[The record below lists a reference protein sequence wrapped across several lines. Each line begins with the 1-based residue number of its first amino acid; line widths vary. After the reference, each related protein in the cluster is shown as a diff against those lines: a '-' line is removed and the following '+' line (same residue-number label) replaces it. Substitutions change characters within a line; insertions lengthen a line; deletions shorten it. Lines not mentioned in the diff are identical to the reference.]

1 MKKLIRILVSVCLAA
16 LVWAQVE
23 LPRVEEGEVVISHV
37 GYTLSYNETH
47 EQANWVAY
55 ELTAE
60 EVAGEVKR
68 KDAFRA
74 DPEVESGSAAL
85 ADYSGSGYDRGHLAP
100 AADMKWSAEAMSE
113 SFYMSNMSPQK
124 PRFNR
129 GIWKKLETKVREWAT
144 REGAILIVTAGVLEE
159 GLPTIGAN
167 KVSVPRLFYKVIL
180 DNTEPERKGI
190 GFILANKGSKKPL
203 SDYAFTIDEAESVTG
218 IDFFHS
224 LFHSLAYEIEEEI
237 ESTLDLSKWDFD

>member
-1 MKKLIRILVSVCLAA
+1 MKKLLGIFTAIFLTIILAA
-16 LVWAQVE
+16 EIE

-60 EVAGEVKR
+60 EVAGEVER

-85 ADYSGSGYDRGHLAP
+85 ADYRSSGYDRGHLAP

-124 PRFNR
+124 AAFNR
-129 GIWKKLETKVREWAT
+129 GIWKKLEMKVRGWAT
-144 REGAILIVTAGVLEE
+144 REGAVLIVTAGVLKPR
-159 GLPTIGAN
+159 LKTIGVN
-167 KVSVPRLFYKVIL
+167 KVSVPKKFYKVIL
-180 DNTEPERKGI
+180 DNREPELKGI
-190 GFILANKGSKKPL
+190 GFILPNKGSAKPL
-203 SDYAFTIDEAESVTG
+203 SDYAVTIDKVESVTG

-224 LFHSLAYEIEEEI
+224 LADEIEEAV

>member
-1 MKKLIRILVSVCLAA
+1 MKKLIGIFTVICLTIILAA
-16 LVWAQVE
+16 EIE

-60 EVAGEVKR
+60 EVAGEVER

-85 ADYSGSGYDRGHLAP
+85 ADYRSSGYDRGHLAP

-129 GIWKKLETKVREWAT
+129 GIWKKLETKVRGWAT
-144 REGAILIVTAGVLEE
+144 REGAVLIVTAGVLRPR
-159 GLPTIGAN
+159 LKTIGVN
-167 KVSVPRLFYKVIL
+167 KVSVPKRFYKVIL
-180 DNTEPERKGI
+180 DNREPELKGI
-190 GFILANKGSKKPL
+190 GFILPNKGSAKPL
-203 SDYAFTIDEAESVTG
+203 SDYAFTIDKVESVTG

-224 LFHSLAYEIEEEI
+224 LADEIEETV
-237 ESTLDLSKWDFD
+237 ESTLDLSKWDFQ